1 LNAPIDDADARTRRS
16 WLGLLVPALL
26 AFAALLWL
34 GTWQLQRKAWKEA
47 LIASLTERLAAPP
60 MALPPPA
67 TWPTLDSASNEY
79 RRVKFRAEF
88 ENDKE
93 ALVYATASAFRP
105 DISGQGFWVFTPAR
119 LEDGSLVVVNRG
131 FVPNDLSNSATRP
144 AGQISGIVETAG
156 AMRWADARHWF
167 TPNDDPI
174 HNLWFLR
181 DPATIAAA
189 KGWAHVSPF
198 YVEEET
204 PMPPGGLPR
213 PGRLVV
219 NLPDNHLQYAITWYG
234 LALVLAV
241 VFVTWAFSSSARRR
255 PS

>member
-1 LNAPIDDADARTRRS
+1 MNAPVGADARTRRS
-16 WLGLLVPALL
+16 WLGLLVPALF

-47 LIASLTERLAAPP
+47 LIASLTQRLAAPP
-60 MALPPPA
+60 IALPPPA
-67 TWPTLDSASNEY
+67 TWSTLDSANDEY

-88 ENDKE
+88 ENDKA

-105 DISGQGFWVFTPAR
+105 DISGPGFWVFTPAR
-119 LEDGSLVVVNRG
+119 LDDGSLVVVNRG
-131 FVPNDLSNSATRP
+131 FVPNDLWNSTTRP
-144 AGQISGIVETAG
+144 DGEISGMVEIIG

-167 TPNDDPI
+167 TPNDDPV

-198 YVEEET
+198 YVEEEA
-204 PMPPGGLPR
+204 PVPPGGLPR

-219 NLPDNHLQYAITWYG
+219 NLPDDHLQYAITWYG

-241 VFVTWAFSSSARRR
+241 VFITWACSSGVRTRQS
-255 PS
+255 